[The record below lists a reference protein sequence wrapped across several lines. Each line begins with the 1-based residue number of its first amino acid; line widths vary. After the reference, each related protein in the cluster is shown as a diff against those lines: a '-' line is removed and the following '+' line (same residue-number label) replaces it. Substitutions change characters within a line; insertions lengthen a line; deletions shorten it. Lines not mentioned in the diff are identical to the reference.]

1 MAMDKLTIRIDETT
15 KKNVQK
21 IFASMGM
28 DLTSGI
34 NLYLK
39 QVERTKT
46 IPFQIVT
53 DVDLLKHED

>member
-28 DLTSGI
+28 DLTAGI

-46 IPFQIVT
+46 IPFPIAT
-53 DVDLLKHED
+53 DVDLLEHKE